1 MRQEYEEICRAAMSD
16 PAHRGLAGHT
26 RTLPELESLAQSL
39 ARARGAVLISGFP
52 VRTRWGVVGETDG
65 PSGIGWLAGALTRLG
80 VPVRIYT
87 GQNCLDQME
96 AARQVAAPKAEL
108 RLLPHRGGAEFARA
122 QLEEFCPSHLISLER
137 PGRSAD
143 GVCYNSKGVSIE
155 ELVADAEPLFLEA
168 GRRGVCT
175 IAVGDGGNELGM
187 GRARPLVEEYVRFG
201 SKICARQ
208 NADAT
213 LVAGVSNW
221 WGWGLC
227 GALSLAAGQDLLPD
241 AGQEQALL
249 EAVLRAGGA
258 DGETARADGTVD
270 AMPMEVHLEV
280 LERMRRAVAGA
291 LKS

>member
-1 MRQEYEEICRAAMSD
+1 MKQEYEEICRAAMAD

-26 RTLPELESLAQSL
+26 KALPRLEDLAKSLAG
-39 ARARGAVLISGFP
+39 ARGAVLISGFP

-65 PSGIGWLAGALTRLG
+65 PSGICWLAGALTRLG
-80 VPVRIYT
+80 VPVQIYT
-87 GQNCLDQME
+87 GQNCFDQIE
-96 AARQVAAPKAEL
+96 AARQLAAPKAQL
-108 RLLPHRGGAEFARA
+108 RLLPHRGGAEFARQ

-143 GVCYNSKGVSIE
+143 GVCYNSKGISIE

-168 GRRGVCT
+168 GRRGVAT

-201 SKICARQ
+201 SRICARQ
-208 NADAT
+208 QADHT

-227 GALSLAAGQDLLPD
+227 GALSLAAGRDLLPT
-241 AGQEQALL
+241 AGQEEALL
-249 EAVLRAGGA
+249 GAVLEAGGA

-270 AMPMEVHLEV
+270 GMPLSVHLEV
-280 LERMRRAVAGA
+280 LERMRRAVARA
-291 LKS
+291 QNS